1 MNKINSIFLSSKNIN
16 IFYVLF
22 STLILAVS
30 FWVGFRQDYPMYIE
44 QWESVIAGFS
54 PYQDAAGNFK
64 MFWYGPL
71 HNVFAF
77 FYYVHPNLP
86 RFTFIFFW
94 LLASYVIYKEYLTSY
109 RNFNYKVAISLL
121 LITLINP
128 YVFKMFY
135 FGGNDILLGG
145 LLFFTFY
152 YYKKN
157 RFLLSALLIVLSFT
171 YKIYPVIFFPF
182 LVINSITISDI
193 KTLNF
198 KKAINFTFLKWLL
211 VFLFLTLFIQY
222 IIFGKYGLMSYYH
235 VTDRNATSSS
245 LFYFLTKVLEL
256 KIPNILSIIVGF
268 LGLTTIFFYYAFDKI
283 NRFSAMI
290 IALLILFITSRV
302 FYFSY
307 EISLLLLLP
316 LMKLF
321 FDKKKNIISFKY
333 FYISLIVIA
342 AITFIS
348 EHIFHFKLR
357 NYKGLIYLIPN
368 LILIS
373 ILLKNPF
380 FDKKIG

>member
-1 MNKINSIFLSSKNIN
+1 MNKLKSFFLESKNIKF
-16 IFYVLF
+16 FYFLF
-22 STLILAVS
+22 SVLILAGS
-30 FWVGFRQDYPMYIE
+30 FWVGFTQDYPQYID
-44 QWESVIAGFS
+44 QWKGVIAGFS
-54 PYQDAAGNFK
+54 PYQDANGNFQ

-86 RFTFIFFW
+86 RITFMSFW
-94 LLASYVIYKEYLTSY
+94 LLSSYIIYKEYLKNY
-109 RNFNYKVAISLL
+109 RNFNYKIGISLL
-121 LITLINP
+121 IITLLNP

-145 LLFFTFY
+145 FLFFAFY
-152 YYKKN
+152 YYHKN
-157 RFLLSALLIVLSFT
+157 RFLLAALLFVLSFT

-182 LVINSITISDI
+182 LVINTIRITDI
-193 KTLNF
+193 KSLNY
-198 KKAINFTFLKWLL
+198 KKIFNFPFLKWLFI
-211 VFLFLTLFIQY
+211 FLIASLCLQY
-222 IIFGKYGLMSYYH
+222 VVFGKFGLMSYYH
-235 VTDRNATSSS
+235 VTDRNATSSA

-268 LGLTTIFFYYAFDKI
+268 LGLTVIFFSFVFGKI
-283 NRFSAMI
+283 NRYSAMI

-316 LMKLF
+316 FIKLLF
-321 FDKKKNIISFKY
+321 HKKKNTISFKY
-333 FYISLIVIA
+333 FYISLIIIA
-342 AITFIS
+342 LITFIS
-348 EHIFHFKLR
+348 EHLFHFKLR
-357 NYKGLIYLIPN
+357 NYKGFIYLIPN

-380 FDKKIG
+380 FTKKIV